1 MLHDTLALQVT
12 HIYDIRGWP
21 GLDTSF
27 IPASTAHERWAL
39 AGAHRICARWVWADD
54 DLNLLMVEG
63 RGPFSACHRRRWA
76 LAVWAATCVM
86 WYSACVHFIISA
98 GFISKSG
105 MWILGK
111 DPNTGQVPSWS
122 YVLWAAFF
130 IPTYL
135 YTALHAGYA
144 DKKHGVPV
152 ASEVDDA
159 FWIGGRYAAQPK
171 KKWALTIDLTVE
183 FDEGCMDTSDEYLLL
198 RCWDGVPPTRRP
210 RTRVPPRRV
219 ESHGAAERVAW
230 PAVDRRQG
238 GGRGAGARVSLQVRE
253 VLGDERLHEEAGRAE
268 DEALRRVMEGVVCVD
283 SVRRRNAERAGETD
297 EHSSARQRPSQ
308 SPIRFRW

>member
-1 MLHDTLALQVT
+1 MAGVVNPLLELLLRKFMGAVHGVHLKYVAMCAASAASARHLGT
-12 HIYDIRGWP
+12 HEPSDPDSNY
-21 GLDTSF
+21 
-27 IPASTAHERWAL
+27 
-39 AGAHRICARWVWADD
+39 
-54 DLNLLMVEG
+54 
-63 RGPFSACHRRRWA
+63 A

-159 FWIGGRYAAQPK
+159 FWIGGRYAAQLK

-198 RCWDGVPPTRRP
+198 RCWDGVPPKPHEIELAAVTAAQACRRGL
-210 RTRVPPRRV
+210 VNV
-219 ESHGAAERVAW
+219 HCAH
-230 PAVDRRQG
+230 
-238 GGRGAGARVSLQVRE
+238 GRGRSTTVLAACLVR
-253 VLGDERLHEEAGRAE
+253 AGRASTWE
-268 DEALRRVMEGVVCVD
+268 EAFKLIHARRPVVKLNKKMRTALTEWQKKYGAAPWQD
-283 SVRRRNAERAGETD
+283 DMRT
-297 EHSSARQRPSQ
+297 
-308 SPIRFRW
+308 